1 MVMDVAACRRL
12 EAQDQLVP
20 AADHLGGEPV
30 GWTCQGDNDRFSAA
44 NKLPSSKLTSGSPST
59 LTARGRKNCRT

>member
-20 AADHLGGEPV
+20 AADHLGV
-30 GWTCQGDNDRFSAA
+30 DLLVLKFSMAVTPISK
-44 NKLPSSKLTSGSPST
+44 KLPGLG
-59 LTARGRKNCRT
+59 NE

>member
-20 AADHLGGEPV
+20 AADHLGEPV
-30 GWTCQGDNDRFSAA
+30 GLTCQGDNDRFSAA